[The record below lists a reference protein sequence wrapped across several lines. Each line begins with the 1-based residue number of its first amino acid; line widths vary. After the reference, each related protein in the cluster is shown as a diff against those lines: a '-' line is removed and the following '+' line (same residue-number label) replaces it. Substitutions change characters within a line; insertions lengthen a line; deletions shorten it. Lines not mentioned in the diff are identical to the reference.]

1 MIPWPRSTSM
11 LLIAVGVLLALL
23 SFVVVLAMPRL
34 PLPGSGTS
42 APPWSAETAATG
54 GFGGIDLWERFLTTA
69 LGVTGVADGLALTQA
84 LVLALPLLWL
94 PVAVARVFRR
104 ARAGY
109 ALLLAPPLMWLL
121 NNGTI
126 LVGTQFGLVDDV
138 STLRVPASHGI
149 AGSLVFLTLSLGL
162 LFSTY
167 RLSGWRL
174 TAVLLLLTLV
184 TLVTGLFGWLNGVV
198 SATALGV
205 VLARSA
211 PRRLRVRAPLGL
223 AAALILAAIAV
234 ACHAAL
240 TADLTA
246 PAAELS
252 RSSDVLRNLL
262 ATLKQFGA
270 MLIFVIVG
278 LLIAFTRR
286 APQRRS
292 LTAGVL
298 IAIPAVVAGVI
309 YPALTAPTLY
319 TFTLLSAALGYL
331 VIIALGSLAWSIT
344 SMPAHVR
351 AIERSRVSA
360 RQEHAQLADPAAPS
374 AVRMSVVVP
383 TRNGTD
389 VLDETLEVLG
399 QALADAD
406 EIIVVENG
414 STDGTTA
421 MVRDIQ
427 ARWAHEAE
435 LILRHSQPG
444 LGEALRVGTLASRG
458 ERLLLTAD
466 DLPFGFTDLDEFRQ
480 LDPATIVA
488 IGSKAH
494 PGSNVVRS
502 RTRTIQ
508 SRIFRFL
515 RSALL
520 QSRVGDSQGTLWVD
534 GEWGR
539 SFARVSRESGLMWTT
554 ELVLAAE
561 QQRHIVTE
569 VPVAL
574 APRHETGASRFRLGD
589 AWRSVVGFTRLA
601 VYKDDYCNEDW
612 GRSTRAEPVKQDL

>member
-1 MIPWPRSTSM
+1 MLPWPRSTSA
-11 LLIAVGVLLALL
+11 LLIAVGAALAAL

-34 PLPGSGTS
+34 PLPG
-42 APPWSAETAATG
+42 ADAAPWSEATAATG
-54 GFGGIDLWERFLTTA
+54 GLGGIDLLERFLTSIAGTA
-69 LGVTGVADGLALTQA
+69 AVADGLALAQA

-109 ALLLAPPLMWLL
+109 ALILAPPLLWLL

-126 LVGTQFGLVDDV
+126 LIGTQFGLVNDA
-138 STLRVPASHGI
+138 SPLRVPASHGI

-167 RLSGWRL
+167 RMSGWRL
-174 TAVLLLLTLV
+174 TAAVLLLVAATLLT
-184 TLVTGLFGWLNGVV
+184 GMFGWLNGVV

-205 VLARSA
+205 VLARST
-211 PRRLRVRAPLGL
+211 PRRLRVRAPFGLL
-223 AAALILAAIAV
+223 AAVLLAALAV
-234 ACHAAL
+234 AAHAAVA
-240 TADLTA
+240 ADPST
-246 PAAELS
+246 PAVVHPS
-252 RSSDVLRNLL
+252 GDVLRGLL

-278 LLIAFTRR
+278 LLLAFTRR

-292 LTAGVL
+292 LVAGVL
-298 IAIPAVVAGVI
+298 IASPAVIAGLV
-309 YPALTAPTLY
+309 YPAVTAPNLY

-331 VIIALGSLAWSIT
+331 VLIALGALAWSIT

-351 AIERSRVSA
+351 AIERSRVSGRGPHDLSTA
-360 RQEHAQLADPAAPS
+360 SMRPPVGL
-374 AVRMSVVVP
+374 SVVVP

-389 VLDETLEVLG
+389 VLEETLDALGRALSADDEV
-399 QALADAD
+399 
-406 EIIVVENG
+406 IVVENG
-414 STDGTTA
+414 STDGTTD

-427 ARWAHEAE
+427 SRWPYSAE
-435 LILRHSQPG
+435 LILRHSPPG
-444 LGEALRVGTLASRG
+444 LGEALRVGTLATRG

-466 DLPFGFTDLDEFRQ
+466 DLPFGFTDLDGFRR
-480 LDPATIVA
+480 LDPSTIVA

-494 PGSNVVRS
+494 PESDVVRS

-561 QQRHIVTE
+561 QQRNIVAE

-589 AWRSVVGFTRLA
+589 AWRSFVGFTRLA

-612 GRSTRAEPVKQDL
+612 IRSTRPELSAADR